1 MECSVGYEALNDS
14 NIGGMDMKA
23 NTKKLV
29 MIPLAGLMLL
39 SACGG
44 SSDDTA
50 GQVGSSFQ
58 VSPDE
63 AEVTTGTAA
72 CPGADTRV
80 ADITVIGGTAPYRV
94 ISPEHTRITFGPPGS
109 ATPTHSGEY
118 VVANRNQQFAV
129 FATGCLEMTVTVLDD
144 LQRVATVTVTA
155 ASGSGS

>member
-1 MECSVGYEALNDS
+1 
-14 NIGGMDMKA
+14 MKSK
-23 NTKKLV
+23 TKKLV
-29 MIPLAGLMLL
+29 MIPLSGLLLL

-63 AEVTTGTAA
+63 AGIATGTAA
-72 CPGADTRV
+72 CPAANSRV

-94 ISPEHTRITFGPPGS
+94 LSPEHTLITFGPPGS
-109 ATPTHSGEY
+109 LTPTHSGEY
-118 VVANRNQQFAV
+118 IVANRNQQFAV
-129 FATGCLEMTVTVLDD
+129 FATGCLEMTVTVMDD
-144 LQRVATVTVTA
+144 LRRVATVTVTA